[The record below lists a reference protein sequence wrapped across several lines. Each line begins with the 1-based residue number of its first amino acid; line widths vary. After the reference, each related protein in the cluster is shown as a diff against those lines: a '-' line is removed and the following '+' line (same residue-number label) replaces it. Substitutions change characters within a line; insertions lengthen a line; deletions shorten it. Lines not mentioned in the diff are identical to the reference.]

1 MSDTMQEIKD
11 LIVAKLIGLTNS
23 HGKIIFGDVFGYA
36 DGDFTKYPAITLT
49 PVAFNGETID
59 THRIERTLSFE
70 AKLYQEQS
78 VAGKTKVE
86 TDELM
91 TEAADAVL
99 HAFDTDSALTDE
111 VQKVEVV
118 SGIFDFKAT
127 NGTFNFATFRL
138 DCKIIINNY

>member
-11 LIVAKLIGLTNS
+11 LIVAKLQGLTNS
-23 HGKIIFGDVFGYA
+23 QGKVIFGDVFGYA
-36 DGDFTKYPAITLT
+36 EGDFTKYPAIAIT
-49 PVAFNGETID
+49 PVAFSGETID

-78 VAGKTKVE
+78 VQGKTKSE
-86 TDELM
+86 ADDLM

-99 HAFDTDSALTDE
+99 HAFDIDSDLTDE
-111 VQKVEVV
+111 VQKVEVI
-118 SGIFDFKAT
+118 SGTFDFKTT